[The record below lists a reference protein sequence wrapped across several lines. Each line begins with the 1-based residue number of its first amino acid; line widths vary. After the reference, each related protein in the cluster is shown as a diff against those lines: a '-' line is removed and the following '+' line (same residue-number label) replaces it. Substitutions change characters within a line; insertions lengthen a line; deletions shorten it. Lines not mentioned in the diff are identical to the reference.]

1 MLKEKETP
9 DLILLNIGYA
19 VHYADWNY
27 KNVNSPFARIYLV
40 REGYAKLHLPDQV
53 RELYPGHLY
62 IIPPF
67 TLHGYECDDYFS
79 LYYIHIYEN
88 QIDKMQMLE
97 DLIFPVEVDATEL
110 DVELVKH
117 LYEINPGR
125 ELKQYDPQAYDN
137 SSTLLKNITKHHQT
151 SSYIMVETKGILLQL
166 FSRFLQ
172 NASLKYETT
181 DDRIRKVLQYIRK
194 NIDRGITIDELIEL
208 CWLSKDHFIRL
219 FKKEMRVTPVDY
231 INRKK
236 IEKAQLMLITRNQSV
251 KDIAYQLS
259 FENVSYFNRLFKR
272 YTGSIPSEYKKQFVY
287 GDVKK

>member
-1 MLKEKETP
+1 MMTMQKEKDTP

-19 VHYADWNY
+19 VHQGDWNY

-40 REGYAKLHLPDQV
+40 KEGYAKLHLPDRVQ
-53 RELYPGHLY
+53 ELYPGHLY

-88 QIDKMQMLE
+88 QTDKIPVLE
-97 DLIFPVEVDATEL
+97 DLIFPVEVDARGL
-110 DVELVKH
+110 DVDLVEQ
-117 LYEINPGR
+117 LYKINPDR
-125 ELKQYDPQAYDN
+125 ELKQYDPQDYDN
-137 SSTLLKNITKHHQT
+137 SSNLLKNISIHHQT
-151 SSYIMVETKGILLQL
+151 PAYVMMETKGILLQL
-166 FSRFLQ
+166 FSRFMQ
-172 NASLKYETT
+172 EATLKYEAT
-181 DDRIRKVLQYIRK
+181 DDRIRRVLQHIRK
-194 NIDRGITIDELIEL
+194 HIDQVITIDELTDL

-219 FKKEMRVTPVDY
+219 FKKEMQMTPVDY

-236 IEKAQLMLITRNQSV
+236 IEKAQLMLITGQQSI

-272 YTGSIPSEYKKQFVY
+272 YTNTVPSEYKHHSI
-287 GDVKK
+287 